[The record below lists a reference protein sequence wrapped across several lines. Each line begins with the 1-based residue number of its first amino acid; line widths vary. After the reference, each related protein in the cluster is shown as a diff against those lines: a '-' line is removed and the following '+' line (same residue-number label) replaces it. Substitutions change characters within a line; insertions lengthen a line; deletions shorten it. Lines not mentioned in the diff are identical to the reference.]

1 MCREF
6 DDCYNNICL
15 WTDGS
20 VLTQSAAQT
29 ACRERDSSFLPRVT
43 DSAFQDTLAVFRSA
57 AGDLLRAQGFWIDVT
72 AGVIISNWHWVD
84 NSQLAGYSM
93 SMLV

>member
-1 MCREF
+1 MCQDF

-20 VLTQSAAQT
+20 ELTQSAAQT

-43 DSAFQDTLAVFRSA
+43 NSTIQSKLGEFRRA
-57 AGDLLRAQGFWIDVT
+57 AGNLLGLSGFWIDVT
-72 AGVIISNWHWVD
+72 AGVISNWHWVD
-84 NSQLAGYSM
+84 NSQLAG
-93 SMLV
+93 